1 MSKLEA
7 VLWAVAFAIAAPV
20 GNALLTLNDATF
32 SDPMPWVRAL
42 IIGLAVAVGALMLKW
57 SQSHGPV
64 ITITPRSAIAPP
76 STDSPAS
83 TFPLGGLPDPQ
94 AAFAALPVEAQQ
106 AQQAMLPDHAG
117 TLPRPI
123 AASPP
128 VDGGVVG

>member
-20 GNALLTLNDATF
+20 GNALLTLNDSTF

-64 ITITPRSAIAPP
+64 ITITPRSAVAPP
-76 STDSPAS
+76 PEYTTNPDGGVAAS
-83 TFPLGGLPDPQ
+83 VANPF
-94 AAFAALPVEAQQ
+94 
-106 AQQAMLPDHAG
+106 PDHAG

-123 AASPP
+123 AASVQPP
-128 VDGGVVG
+128 PTT

>member
-7 VLWAVAFAIAAPV
+7 VLWAIAFAIAAPV

-57 SQSHGPV
+57 SQTHGPV
-64 ITITPRSAIAPP
+64 ITITPRSAVMPPEYTTNPDGGVAAAMDVSASVMQAPENV
-76 STDSPAS
+76 PA
-83 TFPLGGLPDPQ
+83 
-94 AAFAALPVEAQQ
+94 AV
-106 AQQAMLPDHAG
+106 PDHAG